1 MNNFYLIAA
10 GQQPHRNPRSRMC
23 LLGTMKRA
31 VWCSLAGMNLTANA
45 GNKLWGIYHTDREYA
60 RTLGDPLRTTVE
72 APTKIAAEEAA
83 AKLGFSEPWAHPVA
97 PEVAE
102 LTETI
107 LKRQPGHRQEC
118 GHKSSRGI
126 RI

>member
-1 MNNFYLIAA
+1 MNTTTVLKSDN
-10 GQQPHRNPRSRMC
+10 Q
-23 LLGTMKRA
+23 
-31 VWCSLAGMNLTANA
+31 
-45 GNKLWGIYHTDREYA
+45 LWGIYHTNREYA

-83 AKLGFSEPWAHPVA
+83 AKLGFSNPWAHPVE
-97 PEVAE
+97 PKVAK
-102 LTETI
+102 LTERI

-118 GHKSSRGI
+118 GHRSSYGV